1 MIEKYF
7 NIGDIVADNFGEE
20 WEVLGY
26 VEIFDGTLS
35 MKETEMVS
43 CKNLRTSIRKRI
55 NQNELTFIKSN
66 SKPFIMD

>member
-7 NIGDIVADNFGEE
+7 NIGDIVIDNASEE

-26 VEIFDGTLS
+26 AEVFDGTLS

-43 CKNLRTSIRKRI
+43 CKHLHSGKRKRI
-55 NQNELTFIKSN
+55 NQNELYFIKSN
-66 SKPFIMD
+66 NKPFIIE